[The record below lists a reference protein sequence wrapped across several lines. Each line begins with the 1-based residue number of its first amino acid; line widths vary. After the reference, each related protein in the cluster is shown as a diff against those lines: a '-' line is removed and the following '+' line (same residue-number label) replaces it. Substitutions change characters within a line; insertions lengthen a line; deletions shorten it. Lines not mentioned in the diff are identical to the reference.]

1 MALFGASSAF
11 VGIDIGTS
19 TIKVVE
25 LIDRRKRLE
34 LTTYAEANFP
44 NLLIN
49 SPGNGEDAVRLT
61 ANALKRVLES
71 SHTTTDRVVAALPSS
86 SVFSTVLTLPDLPE
100 AELDKAVHF
109 GARDLVPA
117 NLEDMVLGWS
127 RLGEPPHMDT
137 AAQKTAVPPPEPA
150 GQSVGRANPPPNTLP
165 AAAAGSRSAA
175 TIPVFV
181 TAAPKAIVERYT
193 TVSQLLKLE
202 LHAIELETFPLAR
215 SLLAQPTDS
224 ALIIDLGDQATT
236 FHVIDRGTPRI
247 SASLDVGG
255 HQLTEA
261 ISKALTITPAEAE
274 QQKATQGLQENA
286 PQPLRQAIATG
297 LQPLLQHAKRLL
309 ETYTADSKRQITK
322 TILIGGGA
330 NLPNISSA
338 WSEFLGTTVT
348 VGNPWRGLSFPG
360 QLENRLTELGP
371 RYAVAVGLALRGF
384 SK

>member
-11 VGIDIGTS
+11 VGIDIGTA
-19 TIKVVE
+19 TMKVVE

-34 LTTYAEANFP
+34 LTTYAEANIP

-49 SPGNGEDAVRLT
+49 PPGNGEDATRVT
-61 ANALKRVLES
+61 ANALKRLLES
-71 SHTTTDRVVAALPSS
+71 SHATTDSVVAALPSS
-86 SVFSTVLTLPDLPE
+86 IVFSTVLTLPDLPE
-100 AELDKAVHF
+100 EELDKAVHF
-109 GARDLVPA
+109 AARDLVPA

-127 RLGEPPHMDT
+127 RLGEPPHMD
-137 AAQKTAVPPPEPA
+137 AAVPAPQALPA
-150 GQSVGRANPPPNTLP
+150 GQAGPSPNTLP
-165 AAAAGSRSAA
+165 AAAVASRQGALPAGQAG

-181 TAAPKAIVERYT
+181 TAAPKTIVERYSQ
-193 TVSQLLKLE
+193 VIQLLKLE

-224 ALIIDLGDQATT
+224 ALIIDLGDKAST

-255 HQLTEA
+255 YHLTAA
-261 ISKALTITPAEAE
+261 IEKALNLSTSEAD
-274 QQKATQGLQENA
+274 QQKITLGLQETA
-286 PQPLRQAIATG
+286 PQPLRQAISSA

-309 ETYTADSKRQITK
+309 ETYTESSGRQITK

-330 NLPNISSA
+330 NLPNLSA
-338 WSEFLGTTVT
+338 AWAEFLGTTVT
-348 VGNPWRGLSFPG
+348 VGNPWRGLTFPVE
-360 QLENRLTELGP
+360 LESRLTELGP

>member
-19 TIKVVE
+19 TMKVVE
-25 LIDRRKRLE
+25 LIDRHKRIE
-34 LTTYAEANFP
+34 LTTYAEAGIP

-49 SPGNGEDAVRLT
+49 PPGNGEDAMRAT
-61 ANALKRVLES
+61 ANALKRLLES
-71 SHTTTDRVVAALPSS
+71 SHATTDSVVAALPSS

-100 AELDKAVHF
+100 EELDKAIHF
-109 GARDLVPA
+109 AARDLVPA

-127 RLGEPPHMDT
+127 RLGEPPHMDA
-137 AAQKTAVPPPEPA
+137 AAQPPPT
-150 GQSVGRANPPPNTLP
+150 PPPNTLP
-165 AAAAGSRSAA
+165 AAAAGSRQSGLSIGQAG

-181 TAAPKAIVERYT
+181 TAAPKVIVERYT
-193 TVSQLLKLE
+193 KVVQLLKLE

-215 SLLAQPTDS
+215 SLLSQPTDS
-224 ALIIDLGDQATT
+224 ALIIDLGDKASA
-236 FHVIDRGTPRI
+236 FHIIDRGTPRI

-255 HQLTEA
+255 YHLTAA
-261 ISKALTITPAEAE
+261 IEKALNLSTSEAE
-274 QQKATQGLQENA
+274 QQKITLGLQESA
-286 PQPLRQAIATG
+286 PQPLRQAISGG

-309 ETYTADSKRQITK
+309 ETYTGDSNRQITK

-330 NLPNISSA
+330 NLPNLSTA

-348 VGNPWRGLSFPG
+348 VGNPWRGLTFPVE
-360 QLENRLTELGP
+360 LENRLMELGP

>member
-1 MALFGASSAF
+1 MALFGTSSAF
-11 VGIDIGTS
+11 IGVDIGTS

-34 LTTYAEANFP
+34 LTTYAEASFP
-44 NLLIN
+44 NVLIN
-49 SPGNGEDAVRLT
+49 PPGNGEDAVRLT
-61 ANALKRVLES
+61 VNALKRVLES
-71 SHTTTDRVVAALPSS
+71 SHATTDSVVAALPSS
-86 SVFSTVLTLPDLPE
+86 IVFSTVLTLPDLPE
-100 AELDKAVHF
+100 NELDKAVHF

-127 RLGEPPHMDT
+127 RLGEPPHMDA
-137 AAQKTAVPPPEPA
+137 AAQPPTA
-150 GQSVGRANPPPNTLP
+150 PPPNTLP
-165 AAAAGSRSAA
+165 SAAPQQGA

-181 TAAPKAIVERYT
+181 TAAPKTIVARYT
-193 TVSQLLKLE
+193 KVCQLLKLE

-224 ALIIDLGDQATT
+224 SLIIDLGDQATT
-236 FHVIDRGTPRI
+236 FHIIDRGTPRI

-255 HQLTEA
+255 HHLTAA
-261 ISKALTITPAEAE
+261 ISKALSISSEEAE
-274 QQKATQGLQENA
+274 QQKATQGLQESA
-286 PQPLRQAIATG
+286 PPPLRQAIATG

-330 NLPNISSA
+330 NLPSIGTA

-348 VGNPWRGLSFPG
+348 VGNPWRGLTFPVE
-360 QLENRLTELGP
+360 LENRLTELGP

>member
-1 MALFGASSAF
+1 MALFGTSPAF
-11 VGIDIGTS
+11 IGVDIGTS

-44 NLLIN
+44 NMLIN
-49 SPGNGEDAVRLT
+49 PPGNGEDAVRLT

-71 SHTTTDRVVAALPSS
+71 SHTTTDNVVAALPSS
-86 SVFSTVLTLPDLPE
+86 IVFSTVLTLPDLPE
-100 AELDKAVHF
+100 DELNKAVHF

-127 RLGEPPHMDT
+127 RLGEPPHMDV
-137 AAQKTAVPPPEPA
+137 AAQPPTA
-150 GQSVGRANPPPNTLP
+150 PPPNTLSSAVP
-165 AAAAGSRSAA
+165 HQEVLSASKAG

-193 TVSQLLKLE
+193 KVSQLLKLE

-215 SLLAQPTDS
+215 SLLVQPTDS
-224 ALIIDLGDQATT
+224 SLIIDLGDQATT

-247 SASLDVGG
+247 SASLDIGG
-255 HQLTEA
+255 HHLTAA
-261 ISKALTITPAEAE
+261 ISKALSVSSEEAE
-274 QQKATQGLQENA
+274 QQKTTQGLQENA
-286 PQPLRQAIATG
+286 PPLLRQAIATG

-309 ETYTADSKRQITK
+309 ETHTADSKRQITK

-330 NLPNISSA
+330 NLPSISTV
-338 WSEFLGTTVT
+338 WFEFLGTTVA
-348 VGNPWRGLSFPG
+348 VGNPWRGLTFPVE
-360 QLENRLTELGP
+360 LENRLTELGP

>member
-19 TIKVVE
+19 TMKVVE

-34 LTTYAEANFP
+34 LTTYAEAGMP

-49 SPGNGEDAVRLT
+49 PPGSGEDAIRAT
-61 ANALKRVLES
+61 ANALKRLLES
-71 SHTTTDRVVAALPSS
+71 SHATTDSVVAALPSS
-86 SVFSTVLTLPDLPE
+86 IVFSTVLTLPDLPE
-100 AELDKAVHF
+100 EELDKAIHF
-109 GARDLVPA
+109 AARDLVPA

-127 RLGEPPHMDT
+127 RLGEPPHMDA
-137 AAQKTAVPPPEPA
+137 AAQPPSTPPPK
-150 GQSVGRANPPPNTLP
+150 TLP
-165 AAAAGSRSAA
+165 AAAAGSRQSAGQA
-175 TIPVFV
+175 GLPSGQAGTIPVFV

-193 TVSQLLKLE
+193 KVIQLLKLE

-224 ALIIDLGDQATT
+224 ALIIDLGDKATA
-236 FHVIDRGTPRI
+236 FHIIDRGTPRI

-255 HQLTEA
+255 YHLTAAVE
-261 ISKALTITPAEAE
+261 KALNVSTDEAE
-274 QQKATQGLQENA
+274 QQKITLGLQESA
-286 PQPLRQAIATG
+286 PLPLRQAISSG

-309 ETYTADSKRQITK
+309 ETYTADSSRQITK

-330 NLPNISSA
+330 NLPSLGAA
-338 WSEFLGTTVT
+338 WSEFLGTTVS
-348 VGNPWRGLSFPG
+348 VGNPWRGLTFPVE
-360 QLENRLTELGP
+360 LENRLTELGP